1 MYDMK
6 TLTYTT
12 AIVMTIAATNLYAH
26 HPAADMV
33 DADTYDMINENLE
46 AADSPHLT
54 MDLDSMGSASA
65 IGDSA
70 MDQATVTQLG
80 PQSSQEQDGG
90 AFDLE
95 PPMEAANSADTIDLL
110 ENVAQ

>member
-6 TLTYTT
+6 KLTYTT
-12 AIVMTIAATNLYAH
+12 VIVMTIAATSVYAH
-26 HPAADMV
+26 HPAADIV
-33 DADTYDMINENLE
+33 DAETYEMITENLE

-54 MDLDSMGSASA
+54 MDLDTMGSASA
-65 IGDSA
+65 AGDSA
-70 MDQATVTQLG
+70 MDQASVTQLG

-95 PPMEAANSADTIDLL
+95 PPMEAADSADTIDLL